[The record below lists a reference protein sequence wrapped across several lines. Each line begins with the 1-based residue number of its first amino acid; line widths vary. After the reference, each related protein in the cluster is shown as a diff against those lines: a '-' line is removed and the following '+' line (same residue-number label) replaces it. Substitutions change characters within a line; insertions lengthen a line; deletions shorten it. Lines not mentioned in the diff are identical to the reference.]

1 MSRLGR
7 GLDSLLSADSATTDD
22 TAAQVAIELLSPG
35 KFQPRSR
42 FSKDE
47 LQTLADSVRQHG
59 VIQPIIVRPRADDS
73 WEIVAGERRWR
84 AAKIAGL
91 KKVPVIKRQLSD
103 EETLF
108 FSLVENIQRADLN
121 PLEQAHGLKK
131 LIIDLQITNEKAGDS
146 VGLSRSAVSNLLRLL
161 TLSQA
166 VQEMLEDGRLE
177 MGHARALLVL
187 EKPLQA
193 VLARKIV
200 NDKLSVRATEA
211 LVKKQL
217 STGGKSDAQKTGDIL
232 VLERELSELLSA
244 QVVIQHKK
252 NGSGKISVD
261 YGSLNTLEK
270 IIKKLRI

>member
-131 LIIDLQITNEKAGDS
+131 LIIDLQITHEKAGDS